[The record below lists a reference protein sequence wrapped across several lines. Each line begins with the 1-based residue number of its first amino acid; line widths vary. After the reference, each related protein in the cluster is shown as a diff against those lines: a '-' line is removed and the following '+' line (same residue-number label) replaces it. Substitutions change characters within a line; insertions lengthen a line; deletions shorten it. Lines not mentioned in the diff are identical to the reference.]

1 MILRFRQ
8 MKQECRTKAKQIKRS
23 SKKIKKET
31 TSQTFPNLRA
41 CLSRA
46 KSKSV
51 ARTGQYKMT
60 MKMGDRN

>member
-1 MILRFRQ
+1 
-8 MKQECRTKAKQIKRS
+8 MKQECRTKAKQIK
-23 SKKIKKET
+23 KNNNKIKKETT

-46 KSKSV
+46 KSRSD